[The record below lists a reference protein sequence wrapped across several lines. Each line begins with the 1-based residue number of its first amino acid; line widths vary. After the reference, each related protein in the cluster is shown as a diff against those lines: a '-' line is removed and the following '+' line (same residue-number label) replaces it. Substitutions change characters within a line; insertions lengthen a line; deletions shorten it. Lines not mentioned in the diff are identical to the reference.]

1 MKKIM
6 SLIKAGMSDNMELFR
21 YKKKKGNNEK
31 NSRFMPVFI
40 YLLIFFVM
48 WGYANMFME
57 PLVELH
63 QEYAVLTLF
72 VAATTILT
80 IVEGIYKAGNLLF
93 NCKDDDMLLS
103 LPIRKSTVLF
113 LRLFKFY
120 VFEVLYNSL
129 FMLPAII
136 VYATKVQVDFTYII
150 SVICALVFLPI
161 FPIIVSGIIGMI
173 ISALSSVFQKTN
185 IAQIIITMLVLL
197 VVFYASFNMQNMI
210 DGYAQNAS
218 VINDVVSSVYYPA
231 GAYIK
236 LVTNFNVIDLLVF
249 LGIHLGAALLTIL
262 LLSKVYFKIN
272 SRVKVVKIGKTS
284 SEYKV
289 KSQKPLKALIKKE
302 LNRFINSP
310 VFVTNTAFGLV
321 LFLAGCILASLKLD
335 GIVAST
341 ADWENPLT
349 LEKVKSFAPAILFA
363 FITFSSLMSS
373 ITSSMI
379 SLEGKAFNILKSL
392 PVNPFTIIKS
402 KIMTAVLVMLPFIF
416 IGDIIVFIV
425 FGFNIVNILLILVAS
440 VILPI
445 VAEAFGILI
454 DLKYCNM
461 SAENDTEV
469 VKQSQSSMIATFS
482 GMIISMAVIIAV
494 MVLTSIGI
502 SSTIILLV
510 GILVFLLICVALL
523 LYLKRASVK
532 EFNRITV

>member
-21 YKKKKGNNEK
+21 YKKKDN
-31 NSRFMPVFI
+31 NSRINRFLPVVI

-93 NCKDDDMLLS
+93 NCKDDDMLFS

-150 SVICALVFLPI
+150 SAICALVFLPI
-161 FPIIVSGIIGMI
+161 FPIIISGIIGMI
-173 ISALSSVFQKTN
+173 ISALSSLFKKAN

-210 DGYAQNAS
+210 DGYAKNAKA
-218 VINDVVSSVYYPA
+218 INDVVSSVYYPA

-249 LGIHLGAALLTIL
+249 LGIHLGAALLIIL

-284 SEYKV
+284 GKYKI
-289 KSQKPLKALIKKE
+289 KSQKPIKALIKKE

-310 VFVTNTAFGLV
+310 VFVTNAAFGLV
-321 LFLAGCILASLKLD
+321 LFLAGCILASVRLD
-335 GIVAST
+335 GIVAAT
-341 ADWENPLT
+341 AEWENPLT
-349 LEKVKSFAPAILFA
+349 MEKVKSFAPAILFA

-379 SLEGKAFNILKSL
+379 SLEGRAFNMLKSL

-402 KIMTAVLVMLPFIF
+402 KIMTAVLIMLPFIF
-416 IGDIIVFIV
+416 IGDIIVFIA
-425 FGFNIVNILLILVAS
+425 FNFSIIDISLLLIAS

-445 VAEAFGILI
+445 VAETFGILI

-461 SAENDTEV
+461 SAENDTEA
-469 VKQSQSSMIATFS
+469 VKQSRSAMIATLS
-482 GMIISMAVIIAV
+482 GVIISMAVFIAV
-494 MVLTSIGI
+494 MVLTSIGVY
-502 SSTIILLV
+502 STFILLI
-510 GILVFLLICVALL
+510 GTTIFSLICVALL
-523 LYLKRASVK
+523 LYLKKASVK